1 MYILNWKTC
10 DNIVSD
16 FEELHPQL
24 SWDNLYCFLYLSSLL
39 QYQHLLIIVSTWHN
53 TYQYSVTNHKPL
65 RAALESL
72 TCTHYQPLLSFLEIL
87 MPNCIFSTHCSLLP
101 AKGHGAKLHSLG
113 ERKKENRSKDESY
126 NRQRP
131 LPRIIQSIATTID
144 KKETVSGVEGES
156 DVTHKVFSSWLLIA
170 ATAEDL

>member
-1 MYILNWKTC
+1 MSVHECKVCLCACTSACKCTSTC
-10 DNIVSD
+10 
-16 FEELHPQL
+16 
-24 SWDNLYCFLYLSSLL
+24 
-39 QYQHLLIIVSTWHN
+39 II
-53 TYQYSVTNHKPL
+53 SVVI
-65 RAALESL
+65 A
-72 TCTHYQPLLSFLEIL
+72 YYD
-87 MPNCIFSTHCSLLP
+87 
-101 AKGHGAKLHSLG
+101 LG
-113 ERKKENRSKDESY
+113 GNKENRSKDESY